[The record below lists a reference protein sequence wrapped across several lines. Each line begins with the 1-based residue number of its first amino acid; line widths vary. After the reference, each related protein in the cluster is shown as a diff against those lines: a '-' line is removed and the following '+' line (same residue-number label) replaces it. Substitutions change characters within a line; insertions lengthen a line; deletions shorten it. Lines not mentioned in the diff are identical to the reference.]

1 MNRESVKEFLN
12 IRDISYDENKI
23 DTLFMIMKSTLE
35 TNEKFNLTAIKDEP
49 TFLEKMIVDSA
60 LPLVDSSFDDKSII
74 DIGTGA
80 GFPGLVLYTLNPKMN
95 LTLLDATKKKIDY
108 LSEFTKSN
116 NMNIK
121 CVNDRVE
128 SFAINNRNSYDYA
141 IARAVAP
148 LNILLELVMP
158 ILKVGGTF
166 LVMKGPGLEDELAVS
181 NNALKK
187 LNCHLVKIYEDEL
200 PESHEIRKI
209 AYIKKDKET
218 NVKYPRDYASI
229 KKKPL

>member
-1 MNRESVKEFLN
+1 MNRDTVKEFLN
-12 IRDISYDENKI
+12 IRDISFDETKI

-60 LPLVDSSFDDKSII
+60 LPLIDSDFDNKSII

-80 GFPGLVLYTLNPKMN
+80 GFPGLVLYTLNPNMN

-108 LSEFTKSN
+108 LSDFTKAN

-128 SFAINNRNSYDYA
+128 SFAQNNRDTYDYA

-148 LNILLELVMP
+148 LNILLELVTP
-158 ILKVGGTF
+158 IIKVGGTF
-166 LVMKGPGLEDELAVS
+166 LVMKGPGLEEELKES
-181 NNALKK
+181 TSALKK

-200 PESHEIRKI
+200 PESHEVRKI
-209 AYIKKDKET
+209 TYIRKDKET